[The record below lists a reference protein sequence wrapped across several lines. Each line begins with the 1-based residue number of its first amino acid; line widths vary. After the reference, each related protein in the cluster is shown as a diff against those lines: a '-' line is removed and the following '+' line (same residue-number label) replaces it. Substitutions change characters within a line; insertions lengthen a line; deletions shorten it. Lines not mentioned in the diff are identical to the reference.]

1 VLDIGGRF
9 PIWKYGMEILF
20 KLKKLKGIVDGSIPC
35 PKLASGAT
43 QEDIDAWMEKD
54 EKAQM
59 LLNEALSLRAL
70 ETLTQQKTAA
80 DMWKKLCSMHQ
91 RKTEENILII

>member
-1 VLDIGGRF
+1 
-9 PIWKYGMEILF
+9 
-20 KLKKLKGIVDGSIPC
+20 
-35 PKLASGAT
+35 
-43 QEDIDAWMEKD
+43 MEKD